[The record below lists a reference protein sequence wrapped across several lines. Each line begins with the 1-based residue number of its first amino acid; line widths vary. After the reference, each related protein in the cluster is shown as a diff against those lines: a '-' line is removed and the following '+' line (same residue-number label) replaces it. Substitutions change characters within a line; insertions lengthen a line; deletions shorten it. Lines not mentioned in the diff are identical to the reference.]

1 MTSAVE
7 RRRVTVRGV
16 VQGVGFRPF
25 VAGLAAE
32 LRLAGHCGN
41 DDTGVFVEIEGVTST
56 LDEFERRLRAEAPPL
71 ADVLDLTSVPR
82 TPRGDRDFRIV
93 DSRRTPGLRTLIP
106 PDVAT
111 CEDCLRELNDPAD
124 RRYRHPFVNCTHCGP
139 RYTVITD
146 LPYDRPATTMAAFP
160 MCPRCA
166 REYADPADRRYHA
179 QPICCPDCG
188 PRIHTERGGDRIDGD
203 DAVLAA
209 VQRAL
214 AAGQL
219 VAVKGLG
226 GYHLMCDAT
235 DPDAVRRL
243 RERKRRPDKPFAVMA
258 PDVATVAS
266 QCVLFRQEIEALT
279 RPARPI
285 VLLEKRADTAV
296 ADEVAPGLGELGVML
311 AYTPLHHLLFMP
323 VPGHPNPVPRLLV
336 MTSGNV
342 SGEPLC
348 TDDDDART
356 RLGGIADLFLV
367 HDRPIAVPCEDSVVA
382 VVHGDRESPI
392 RRSRGYAPMPVLLD
406 RPSPP
411 VLAVGA
417 ELKNTFCLTRQEYAF
432 CSAHLGDMGSLESR
446 RAFETSVERLT
457 ALHRVTPELVVA
469 DAHPGYAT
477 RQWAERYAEEHDI
490 ALHTVQHHHAHVASL
505 LTEHGR
511 IGSPAL
517 GIAFDGTGYGCDRTV
532 WGGELLLV
540 GPDLLDMRR
549 AGHLRSF
556 LLPGGDV
563 AVRTPA
569 RVALVL
575 LRDAGLGDP
584 TSPHLD
590 DLPCAGALTDV
601 ERDLV
606 SGQLTSGIGCVCTT
620 SVGRLYD
627 GVASLLG
634 VRHRITYE
642 GQAAVELEALARTA
656 AEPAPVRM
664 TVHGT
669 ELDWTG
675 TLRCLVGGLRLGV
688 PAADLALGFHQALAV
703 ATARLAARIATDAG
717 ITTIGLTGGV
727 FQNRLL
733 TEGVR
738 TILQDSGFD
747 VLTHSRVPSNDGGL
761 SLGQAAIGATLAR
774 RRAASSA
781 RRRAA
786 TSEQRRAAGSEQRRA
801 AGSEQRRAA
810 DSIRREADP
819 AQTGRGR

>member
-1 MTSAVE
+1 MTSAAE

-25 VAGLAAE
+25 VAGLAGE
-32 LRLAGHCGN
+32 LRLAGLCGN
-41 DDTGVFVEIEGVTST
+41 DDAGVFVEIEGATAV
-56 LDEFERRLRAEAPPL
+56 LDEFVRRLRDDAPPL
-71 ADVLDLTSVPR
+71 AEVLGLTSVPR
-82 TPRGDRDFRIV
+82 TPLGDRDFRIV
-93 DSRRTPGLRTLIP
+93 NSRRTPGLRTLIP

-111 CEDCLRELNDPAD
+111 CADCLRELNDPAD

-166 REYADPADRRYHA
+166 REYADPVDRRYHA

-188 PRIHTERGGDRIDGD
+188 PRIHAERGADRVDGD
-203 DAVLAA
+203 DEVLAA

-214 AAGQL
+214 AAGQI

-226 GYHLMCDAT
+226 GYHLVCDAT
-235 DPDAVRRL
+235 DPGAVRRL
-243 RERKRRPDKPFAVMA
+243 RERKRRPDKPFALMA
-258 PDVATVAS
+258 PDVATVAAECAVS
-266 QCVLFRQEIEALT
+266 EREIAALT

-285 VLLEKRADTAV
+285 VLLDKRTATTV
-296 ADEVAPGLGELGVML
+296 ADDVAPGLGEFGVML

-336 MTSGNV
+336 MTSGNA

-348 TDDDDART
+348 TDDGEART

-367 HDRPIAVPCEDSVVA
+367 HDRQIAVPCEDSVVA
-382 VVHGDRESPI
+382 VVHERNDTTHTGDGDREAPI
-392 RRSRGYAPMPVLLD
+392 RRSRGYAPMPVLLGEA
-406 RPSPP
+406 SPP

-446 RAFETSVERLT
+446 RAFETSVARLT

-477 RQWAERYAEEHDI
+477 RQWAESYADDHGV

-511 IGSPAL
+511 IGAPAL

-540 GPDLLDMRR
+540 GPDLLDMHR

-569 RVALVL
+569 RVALAL
-575 LRDAGLGDP
+575 LRDAGIGEP
-584 TSPHLD
+584 TSPEVA
-590 DLPCAGALTDV
+590 DLPCAGALPDT

-606 SGQLTSGIGCVCTT
+606 ASQLRSGIGCVRTT
-620 SVGRLYD
+620 SAGRLFD

-656 AEPAPVRM
+656 AGPAPVRM
-664 TVHGT
+664 AVLGD

-688 PAADLALGFHQALAV
+688 PAADLALGFHRALAV
-703 ATARLAARIATDAG
+703 AVARLAARIATAAE
-717 ITTIGLTGGV
+717 ISTIGLTGGV

-733 TEGVR
+733 TDGVR
-738 TILQDSGFD
+738 TMLQDSGFD

-774 RRAASSA
+774 RRAAPSP

-786 TSEQRRAAGSEQRRA
+786 PSPRRRADLGAE
-801 AGSEQRRAA
+801 RAA
-810 DSIRREADP
+810 DEVS
-819 AQTGRGR
+819 TGRVR

>member
-1 MTSAVE
+1 MTGAVE
-7 RRRVTVRGV
+7 RRHLTVRGV

-25 VAGLAAE
+25 AAALAGE

-41 DDTGVFVEIEGVTST
+41 DDSGVFVEIEGAAGA
-56 LDEFERRLRAEAPPL
+56 LDEFARRLRDDAPPL
-71 ADVLDLTSVPR
+71 AEVLDVSSVPCLAL
-82 TPRGDRDFRIV
+82 GERDFRIV

-111 CEDCLRELNDPAD
+111 CADCLRELNDPAD

-146 LPYDRPATTMAAFP
+146 LPYDRPATTMATFP

-188 PRIHTERGGDRIDGD
+188 PRIRAEHGGDRIDGD

-209 VQRAL
+209 IQDAL
-214 AAGQL
+214 AAGRI

-235 DPDAVRRL
+235 DPRAVGRL
-243 RERKRRPDKPFAVMA
+243 RERKRRPDKPFALMA
-258 PDVATVAS
+258 PDVGTITE
-266 QCVLFRQEIEALT
+266 QCVVSRPEAAALT

-285 VLLEKRADTAV
+285 VLLGKRAGSAV
-296 ADEVAPGLGELGVML
+296 ADGVAPGLGEFGVML
-311 AYTPLHHLLFMP
+311 AYTPLHHLLFAP
-323 VPGHPNPVPRLLV
+323 VPGHSNPVPRLLV

-348 TDDDDART
+348 TDDADARA
-356 RLGGIADLFLV
+356 RLGDIADLFLA
-367 HDRPIAVPCEDSVVA
+367 HDREIAVPCEDSVVVA
-382 VVHGDRESPI
+382 VHGGRSGTNRDGGGNGEAPI

-406 RPSPP
+406 RVSPP

-417 ELKNTFCLTRQEYAF
+417 ELKNTFCLTRREYAF
-432 CSAHLGDMGSLESR
+432 CSAHLGDMGTLEGR
-446 RAFETSVERLT
+446 RAFETSVARAT
-457 ALHRVTPELVVA
+457 AVHRVDPELVVA

-477 RQWAERYAEEHDI
+477 RQWAECYARDKGI

-511 IGSPAL
+511 IGEPVL

-540 GPDLLDMRR
+540 GPDLLTAHR

-569 RVALVL
+569 RIAVAL
-575 LRDAGLGDP
+575 LRGAGIGEP
-584 TSPHLD
+584 TSRD
-590 DLPCAGALTDV
+590 VADLPCAQALPV
-601 ERDLV
+601 AERELV
-606 SGQLTSGIGCVCTT
+606 ASQLRTGIGCVVTT
-620 SVGRLYD
+620 SAGRLFD

-634 VRHRITYE
+634 VRHRVTYE
-642 GQAAVELEALARTA
+642 GQAAVELEAFARGA
-656 AEPAPVRM
+656 SEAAPVRM
-664 TVHGT
+664 TLHDD

-688 PAADLALGFHQALAV
+688 PAADLALGFHRALAV
-703 ATARLAARIATDAG
+703 ATARLATRTAG
-717 ITTIGLTGGV
+717 AAGVTTIGLTGGV

-733 TEGVR
+733 TAGVR
-738 TILQDSGFD
+738 TLLQDSGFE
-747 VLTHSRVPSNDGGL
+747 VLTHCRVPSNDGGL
-761 SLGQAAIGATLAR
+761 SLGQAAIGATIAR
-774 RRAASSA
+774 RRAADS
-781 RRRAA
+781 
-786 TSEQRRAAGSEQRRA
+786 GV
-801 AGSEQRRAA
+801 RRAA
-810 DSIRREADP
+810 DCGVRRADGSELWVTDRTP
-819 AQTGRGR
+819 TGQAR

>member
-25 VAGLAAE
+25 VAGLAGE
-32 LRLAGHCGN
+32 LRLAGLCGN
-41 DDTGVFVEIEGVTST
+41 DDAGVFVEIEGATAV
-56 LDEFERRLRAEAPPL
+56 LDEFVRRLRDDAPPL
-71 ADVLDLTSVPR
+71 AEVLGLTSVPR
-82 TPRGDRDFRIV
+82 TPLGDRDFRIV
-93 DSRRTPGLRTLIP
+93 NSRRTPGLRTLIP

-111 CEDCLRELNDPAD
+111 CADCLRELNDPAD

-166 REYADPADRRYHA
+166 REYADPVDRRYHA

-188 PRIHTERGGDRIDGD
+188 PRIHAERGADRVDGD
-203 DAVLAA
+203 DEVLAA

-214 AAGQL
+214 AAGQI

-226 GYHLMCDAT
+226 GYHLVCDAT
-235 DPDAVRRL
+235 DPGAVRRL
-243 RERKRRPDKPFAVMA
+243 RERKRRPDKPFALMA
-258 PDVATVAS
+258 PDVATVAAECAVS
-266 QCVLFRQEIEALT
+266 EREIAALT

-285 VLLEKRADTAV
+285 VLLDKRTATTV
-296 ADEVAPGLGELGVML
+296 SDDVAPGLGEFGVML

-336 MTSGNV
+336 MTSGNA

-348 TDDDDART
+348 TDDGEART

-367 HDRPIAVPCEDSVVA
+367 HDRQIAVPCEDSVVA
-382 VVHGDRESPI
+382 VVHERNDTTHTGDGDREAPI
-392 RRSRGYAPMPVLLD
+392 RRSRGYAPMPVLLGEA
-406 RPSPP
+406 SPP

-446 RAFETSVERLT
+446 RAFETSVARLT

-477 RQWAERYAEEHDI
+477 RQWAESYADDHGV

-511 IGSPAL
+511 IGAPAL

-540 GPDLLDMRR
+540 GPDLLDMHR

-569 RVALVL
+569 RVALAL
-575 LRDAGLGDP
+575 LRDAGIGEP
-584 TSPHLD
+584 TSPEVA
-590 DLPCAGALTDV
+590 DLPCAGALPAA

-606 SGQLTSGIGCVCTT
+606 ASQLRSGIGCVRTT
-620 SVGRLYD
+620 SAGRLFD

-656 AEPAPVRM
+656 AGPAPVRM
-664 TVHGT
+664 AVLGD

-688 PAADLALGFHQALAV
+688 PAADLALGFHCALAV
-703 ATARLAARIATDAG
+703 AVARLAARIATAAQ
-717 ITTIGLTGGV
+717 ISTIGLTGGV

-733 TEGVR
+733 TDGVR
-738 TILQDSGFD
+738 TMLQDSGFE

-774 RRAASSA
+774 RRAAPSP

-786 TSEQRRAAGSEQRRA
+786 PSPRRRAVLGAGRS
-801 AGSEQRRAA
+801 A
-810 DSIRREADP
+810 DEVS
-819 AQTGRGR
+819 TGRVR

>member
-25 VAGLAAE
+25 VAGLAGE
-32 LRLAGHCGN
+32 LRLAGLCGN
-41 DDTGVFVEIEGVTST
+41 DDAGVFVEIEGATAV
-56 LDEFERRLRAEAPPL
+56 LDEFVRRLRDDAPPL
-71 ADVLDLTSVPR
+71 AEVLGLTSVPR
-82 TPRGDRDFRIV
+82 TPLGDRDFRIV
-93 DSRRTPGLRTLIP
+93 NSRRTPGLRTLIP

-111 CEDCLRELNDPAD
+111 CVDCLRELNDPAD

-166 REYADPADRRYHA
+166 REYADPVDRRYHA

-188 PRIHTERGGDRIDGD
+188 PRIHAERGADRVDGD
-203 DAVLAA
+203 DEVLAA

-214 AAGQL
+214 AAGQI

-226 GYHLMCDAT
+226 GYHLVCDAT
-235 DPDAVRRL
+235 DPGAVRRL
-243 RERKRRPDKPFAVMA
+243 RERKRRPDKPFALMA
-258 PDVATVAS
+258 PDVATVAAECAVS
-266 QCVLFRQEIEALT
+266 EREIAALT
-279 RPARPI
+279 RSARPI
-285 VLLEKRADTAV
+285 VLLDKRTATTV
-296 ADEVAPGLGELGVML
+296 ADDVAPGLGEFGVML

-336 MTSGNV
+336 MTSGNA

-348 TDDDDART
+348 TDDGEART

-367 HDRPIAVPCEDSVVA
+367 HDRQIAVPCEDSVVA
-382 VVHGDRESPI
+382 VVHERNDTTHTRDGDREAPI
-392 RRSRGYAPMPVLLD
+392 RRSRGYAPMPVLLGEA
-406 RPSPP
+406 SPP

-446 RAFETSVERLT
+446 RAFETSVARLT

-477 RQWAERYAEEHDI
+477 RQWAESYADDHGV

-511 IGSPAL
+511 IGAPAL

-540 GPDLLDMRR
+540 GPDLLDMHR

-569 RVALVL
+569 RVALAL
-575 LRDAGLGDP
+575 LRDAG
-584 TSPHLD
+584 
-590 DLPCAGALTDV
+590 
-601 ERDLV
+601 
-606 SGQLTSGIGCVCTT
+606 IG
-620 SVGRLYD
+620 
-627 GVASLLG
+627 
-634 VRHRITYE
+634 
-642 GQAAVELEALARTA
+642 
-656 AEPAPVRM
+656 
-664 TVHGT
+664 
-669 ELDWTG
+669 
-675 TLRCLVGGLRLGV
+675 
-688 PAADLALGFHQALAV
+688 
-703 ATARLAARIATDAG
+703 
-717 ITTIGLTGGV
+717 
-727 FQNRLL
+727 
-733 TEGVR
+733 
-738 TILQDSGFD
+738 
-747 VLTHSRVPSNDGGL
+747 
-761 SLGQAAIGATLAR
+761 
-774 RRAASSA
+774 
-781 RRRAA
+781 
-786 TSEQRRAAGSEQRRA
+786 
-801 AGSEQRRAA
+801 
-810 DSIRREADP
+810 
-819 AQTGRGR
+819 